1 MKTQISH
8 QGMSYTRSFPELAE
22 ITFIA
27 VAEHSDNAFL
37 TLCTRRTC
45 KPCTGQ
51 VMEQDNTL
59 SLNSNRAN
67 AEMANNKP
75 M

>member
-27 VAEHSDNAFL
+27 VAEHLDNAFL
-37 TLCTRRTC
+37 TLCTRENMQALHR
-45 KPCTGQ
+45 PGDGTGQ
-51 VMEQDNTL
+51 YTQP
-59 SLNSNRAN
+59 
-67 AEMANNKP
+67 KQQ
-75 M
+75 